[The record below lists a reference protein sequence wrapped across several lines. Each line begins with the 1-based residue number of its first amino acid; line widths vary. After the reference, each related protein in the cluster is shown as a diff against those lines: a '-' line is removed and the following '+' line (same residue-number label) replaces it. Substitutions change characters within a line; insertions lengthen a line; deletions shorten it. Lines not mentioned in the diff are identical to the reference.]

1 MIIVDKKIV
10 ANIPL
15 LEVVQKELLDQAVPT
30 VFFFHGFT
38 SAKEHNLHYAY
49 LMAEKIY
56 GLSFLRL
63 ICTEN
68 EAESCRW
75 RNKLYIFGK

>member
-1 MIIVDKKIV
+1 MIIVEKKIV

-49 LMAEKIY
+49 LMAEKNIRVV
-56 GLSFLRL
+56 LPEL

-75 RNKLYIFGK
+75 WNRLCIFGK